1 MLSTAPWLDLSP
13 YRLVK
18 ALAEKR
24 IFVTQAVA
32 RQWVSKYRTPP
43 GAVRVESA
51 ESLEE
56 MYGDDAR
63 AVAVGSVSAYKL
75 CGAFR
80 RRSPK
85 VYMSDS
91 VAKAWLAKYA
101 GDGQVRDVVSAG
113 HLELWMYAP

>member
-1 MLSTAPWLDLSP
+1 MQLTAAELQRRHGAMLSTAPLLDLSP

-18 ALAEKR
+18 ALASKR

-32 RQWVSKYRTPP
+32 KQWASKYRTPP

-51 ESLEE
+51 EALEE

-63 AVAVGSVSAYKL
+63 RLLAVGSVTAYKR
-75 CGAFR
+75 CVAFR

-85 VYMSDS
+85 V
-91 VAKAWLAKYA
+91 
-101 GDGQVRDVVSAG
+101 
-113 HLELWMYAP
+113 